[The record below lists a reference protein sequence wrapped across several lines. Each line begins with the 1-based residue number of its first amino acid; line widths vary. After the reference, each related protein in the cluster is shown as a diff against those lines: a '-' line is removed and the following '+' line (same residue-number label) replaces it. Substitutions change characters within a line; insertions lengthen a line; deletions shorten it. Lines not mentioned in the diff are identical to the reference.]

1 MCGNNEIGVFND
13 NFSAFN
19 ENILIL
25 EKEIM
30 DGLI

>member
-1 MCGNNEIGVFND
+1 MCGNNEIVFND